1 MHFYPI
7 INHPPKALV
16 PSTSCL
22 MAEDFV
28 RCGLVFLLSLLV
40 SCNTPSAPSHTT
52 ATGNS
57 ENQILSGA
65 IPDSQPGHSLD
76 VQPRKV
82 QDHASQYTT
91 RMATDIQGEAELD
104 QTVVQVQWVDSR
116 AQRKPHPILT
126 TPQITNPPQD
136 LMRNAH
142 SAPVAHLD
150 QHKLLELL
158 RQEIAYGD
166 REPATRAILLATLNL
181 IDSRDQLGTAAIA
194 TLDTKEKKRV
204 ERYQKLIQ
212 SIFRATVDEN
222 LTIDKAWLVNRSKDF
237 DGSSQIR
244 ILTTKLVKS
253 VGGWGVY
260 EEFPSNRFVA
270 GRENP
275 MLIYVELDHFKTVT
289 SDNGINQVKLEQEIE
304 LYTDHD
310 GQMVWRQ
317 PPEQVTD
324 ASKNLRRDFFV
335 RQLIRLPSNLSV
347 GRFFLKVRVT
357 DLHSGIRDES
367 TLPIILVADQRLVI
381 QDTE

>member
-7 INHPPKALV
+7 KHYLPKALT

-22 MAEDFV
+22 MAENFV
-28 RCGLVFLLSLLV
+28 RCGLVFLLLLLGA
-40 SCNTPSAPSHTT
+40 CNNTPSQA
-52 ATGNS
+52 AGTGHF
-57 ENQILSGA
+57 ENQPLPSTIS
-65 IPDSQPGHSLD
+65 DSQSGHSSD
-76 VQPRKV
+76 VQSRKRP
-82 QDHASQYTT
+82 DHTPQYTPQ
-91 RMATDIQGEAELD
+91 MATNLQAKAEQD
-104 QTVVQVQWVDSR
+104 QTVAQVQWVELH
-116 AQRKPHPILT
+116 AQRTPHPTLT
-126 TPQITNPPQD
+126 TPQITAPPQD
-136 LMRNAH
+136 LIRNKH
-142 SAPVAHLD
+142 SVPVAHLD
-150 QHKLLELL
+150 QHKLMELL
-158 RQEIAYGD
+158 RQQIAHGD

-181 IDSRDQLGTAAIA
+181 IDAQDQLDTAAIT
-194 TLDTKEKKRV
+194 TLDTKEQKRV
-204 ERYQKLIQ
+204 ARYQKLIQ
-212 SIFRATVDEN
+212 SIFQATVVEN

-275 MLIYVELDHFKTVT
+275 MLIYVEIDHFKTIT
-289 SDNGINQVKLEQEIE
+289 SDNGIYQVKLEQEIE

-324 ASKNLRRDFFV
+324 ASKNLRRDFFI
-335 RQLIRLPSNLSV
+335 RQLIRLPSNLPV

>member
-1 MHFYPI
+1 MHFHPI
-7 INHPPKALV
+7 KHYLPKTLT

-22 MAEDFV
+22 MAENFV
-28 RCGLVFLLSLLV
+28 RCGLVFLLLLLGA
-40 SCNTPSAPSHTT
+40 CNNTPSQA
-52 ATGNS
+52 AGTGHF
-57 ENQILSGA
+57 ENQPLPSTIS
-65 IPDSQPGHSLD
+65 DSQPGHPSD
-76 VQPRKV
+76 VQSRKRP
-82 QDHASQYTT
+82 DHTSQYTPQ
-91 RMATDIQGEAELD
+91 MATNLQAKAEQD
-104 QTVVQVQWVDSR
+104 QTVAQVQWVELH
-116 AQRKPHPILT
+116 AQRTPHPTLT
-126 TPQITNPPQD
+126 TPQITAPPQD
-136 LMRNAH
+136 LIRNKH
-142 SAPVAHLD
+142 SVPVAHLD
-150 QHKLLELL
+150 QHKLMELL
-158 RQEIAYGD
+158 RQQIAHGD
-166 REPATRAILLATLNL
+166 REPVTRAILLATLNL
-181 IDSRDQLGTAAIA
+181 IDAQDQLGTAAIT
-194 TLDTKEKKRV
+194 TLDTKEQKRV

-212 SIFRATVDEN
+212 SIFQATVDEN

-275 MLIYVELDHFKTVT
+275 MLIYVEIDHFKTIT
-289 SDNGINQVKLEQEIE
+289 SDNGIHQVKLEQEIE

-335 RQLIRLPSNLSV
+335 RQLIRLPSNLPV